1 LHPARC
7 GDFVSQR
14 GILILSNPQTIHQ
27 RFNKRSIFIRKTG
40 RRRRTTGLIGMVFAL
55 LLILSPSFACAVQ
68 ITLAWDSNVE
78 PDVAGYIVYYGTRSG
93 DYDFDVDV
101 GDYDSITISGL
112 VEDVMYYF
120 TVTAYDAEGNE
131 SDFSEE
137 ITYPDSVSSPSED
150 SPGDGGGGGGC
161 FISNVSQKSISPACN
176 TITQKFALITLAI
189 SLLLT
194 ALLFCCGPFLRGRQ
208 Q

>member
-1 LHPARC
+1 
-7 GDFVSQR
+7 
-14 GILILSNPQTIHQ
+14 
-27 RFNKRSIFIRKTG
+27 
-40 RRRRTTGLIGMVFAL
+40 
-55 LLILSPSFACAVQ
+55 LLILSPAFACAVQ

-78 PDVAGYIVYYGTRSG
+78 PDVAGYIVYYGTRSA

-120 TVTAYDAEGNE
+120 AVTAYDAEGNE

-137 ITYPDSVSSPSED
+137 ITFPNSGSSPSAD
-150 SPGDGGGGGGC
+150 SPGGGSGSGGGGC
-161 FISNVSQKSISPACN
+161 FISNVSQKSTSPAYN
-176 TITQKFALITLAI
+176 TIIQKFALITLAI

-194 ALLFCCGPFLRGRQ
+194 ALLSRCAPLLRGRQ

>member
-1 LHPARC
+1 M
-7 GDFVSQR
+7 
-14 GILILSNPQTIHQ
+14 
-27 RFNKRSIFIRKTG
+27 G
-40 RRRRTTGLIGMVFAL
+40 RRTSGLIGIVFAL
-55 LLILSPSFACAVQ
+55 LLILSPSLACAVQ

-112 VEDVMYYF
+112 AEDVMYYF

-131 SDFSEE
+131 SDFSQE
-137 ITYPDSVSSPSED
+137 ITYPDSVSSPSEN
-150 SPGDGGGGGGC
+150 SPGGSGGGGC
-161 FISNVSQKSISPACN
+161 FISNVSQKSTSPACN
-176 TITQKFALITLAI
+176 TIIQKFALITLAI

-194 ALLFCCGPFLRGRQ
+194 ALLSRCAPLLRGRQ

>member
-1 LHPARC
+1 
-7 GDFVSQR
+7 
-14 GILILSNPQTIHQ
+14 
-27 RFNKRSIFIRKTG
+27 
-40 RRRRTTGLIGMVFAL
+40 MVFAL

-131 SDFSEE
+131 SDFSAE
-137 ITYPDSVSSPSED
+137 ITYPNSVSPHSPS
-150 SPGDGGGGGGC
+150 GGTGGGGGGGDGC
-161 FISNVSQKSISPACN
+161 FISTASEKTASASRNYNIK
-176 TITQKFALITLAI
+176 KFTLITLAI

-194 ALLFCCGPFLRGRQ
+194 ALLSRCVPLLRSRQ